1 MTMTANSHRGEVGV
15 TLGGRRFVLRPS
27 FAALAETEAM
37 AGCGLVALARRFLDD
52 SYGLR
57 DVVAVLVP
65 ALKAAGAADGEGEGV
80 GDLVIDGG
88 LLSVAPACAAL
99 LAAALHPLPE
109 APNPL

>member
-1 MTMTANSHRGEVGV
+1 MTMIANSHRGEVGV

-65 ALKAAGAADGEGEGV
+65 ALKAAGAADGEGV

-109 APNPL
+109 VPNPL